1 MISNK
6 ILDFLWILFLT
17 QPQNL
22 SNISLSFSKNT
33 VTHIDFYYLDG
44 VFAKTPDKTQ
54 IKISFK

>member
-1 MISNK
+1 
-6 ILDFLWILFLT
+6 LR
-17 QPQNL
+17 QPQNF